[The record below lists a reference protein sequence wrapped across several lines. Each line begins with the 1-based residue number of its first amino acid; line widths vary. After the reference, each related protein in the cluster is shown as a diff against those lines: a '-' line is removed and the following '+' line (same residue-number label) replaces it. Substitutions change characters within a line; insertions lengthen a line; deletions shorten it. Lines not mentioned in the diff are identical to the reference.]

1 MSEEA
6 KLFLLKDKLNEVR
19 RNKWAT
25 RIVTFFGLIIVSVL
39 LEMEGFLDYFTA
51 TMFMVLGIF
60 IIMVFIDYH
69 YRNEEAK
76 IIQQIEDMALKTE
89 S

>member
-25 RIVTFFGLIIVSVL
+25 RIVTFFGVIIVSVL
-39 LEMEGFLDYFTA
+39 LEMSVFLDYFTA
-51 TMFMVLGIF
+51 MIFCVLVGSITMWF
-60 IIMVFIDYH
+60 IENH
-69 YRNEEAK
+69 YGNEEAQ
-76 IIQQIEDMALKTE
+76 IIQQIERMALKTE

>member
-1 MSEEA
+1 VSEEA

-25 RIVTFFGLIIVSVL
+25 RIVAFFGVIIFFVL

-51 TMFMVLGIF
+51 TIFMVLVGVS
-60 IIMVFIDYH
+60 IMLFIDYH
-69 YRNEEAK
+69 YRNEEAQ
-76 IIQQIEDMALKTE
+76 IIQQMEQMAIKTE